1 MMAMSTPP
9 NYREII
15 SINESR
21 RPMPQISEISELEM
35 GPNKC
40 SSVFRGIIVLIDYF
54 GINIYKSY
62 FLSYAAN
69 KMVKE
74 DKNSEIIEQG
84 DIFFFYRP
92 KVNTE
97 EVEDIKDVQRF
108 YMVTSPEEQEKNK
121 DVYRLF
127 LVGQKQLPEIVEG
140 KSTSKERNWALN
152 ILTTSNPD
160 DIHNELLPAEYTTET
175 RGKRRLAAAA
185 PAGEGKY
192 AIVKHYNHTELAYI
206 LELPE
211 IPGPTQRE
219 FEIKKEASYI
229 ITLKN
234 PDVKVPGFAAAEKNP
249 EYPKNLKEKF
259 GDRRWINVEDPEL
272 LNYDNTQL
280 LLIGARKKD
289 VEEELGINID
299 EEKET
304 ERSADLFKQLK
315 VRKEQVPLNPLLKGK
330 FPGKEEEISK
340 SEQEVKQLSK
350 EEYPGGKGGKR
361 GGKTA
366 ATKSVSAA
374 AIAKVLSG
382 IDFPRNKNK
391 LLDYAKQNKAKV
403 ESSDEI
409 IETIKELPDRTY
421 KNMADI
427 EKALA
432 EIR

>member
-1 MMAMSTPP
+1 
-9 NYREII
+9 
-15 SINESR
+15 
-21 RPMPQISEISELEM
+21 
-35 GPNKC
+35 
-40 SSVFRGIIVLIDYF
+40 
-54 GINIYKSY
+54 
-62 FLSYAAN
+62 
-69 KMVKE
+69 MVKE
-74 DKNSEIIEQG
+74 DKNSIEIIEQG

-92 KVNTE
+92 KVDTE
-97 EVEDIKDVQRF
+97 EVKDIKDVQRF
-108 YMVTSPEEQEKNK
+108 YMVTAPEEEEEEEKKN
-121 DVYRLF
+121 DIYRLF
-127 LVGQKQLPEIVEG
+127 LIAQKQLPEIIEG
-140 KSTSKERNWALN
+140 KSTSEEKNWALN

-160 DIHNELLPAEYTTET
+160 DIHKELLPAEYTTET

-427 EKALA
+427 EKA
-432 EIR
+432 